1 MQTVPFSP
9 SGEPQQRRPEVISE
23 GEREEMFL
31 IFCLCFSIAVM
42 GLLIVR
48 IVQIKKLCDNT
59 GHNLRNVIR
68 YNKWI
73 IAVGSIIILLSFPIS
88 IYLCLCLTDE
98 LYVGP
103 ILLVGCINLAAITAD
118 NLYGGLK
125 KEIKEKNGKED
136 D

>member
-1 MQTVPFSP
+1 
-9 SGEPQQRRPEVISE
+9 
-23 GEREEMFL
+23 MFL
-31 IFCLCFSIAVM
+31 IFCLCFSIAVI

-48 IVQIKKLCDNT
+48 IVQIKKLCDKT
-59 GHNLRNVIR
+59 GYNLRNVIR

-73 IAVGSIIILLSFPIS
+73 FVVGSIIISLSFPIS
-88 IYLCLCLTDE
+88 IYLCLFLTDK
-98 LYVGP
+98 LYEGP
-103 ILLVGCINLAAITAD
+103 ILLVGCINLASITSD